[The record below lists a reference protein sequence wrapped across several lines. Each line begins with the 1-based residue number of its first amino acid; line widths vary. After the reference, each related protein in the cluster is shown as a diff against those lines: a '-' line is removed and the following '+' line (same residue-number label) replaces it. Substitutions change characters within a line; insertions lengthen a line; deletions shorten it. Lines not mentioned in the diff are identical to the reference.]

1 MRKVSVS
8 CETVR
13 QRGQLR
19 KGMKMDVL
27 HVDCDTCVARGIAC
41 SDRAPRCLRR
51 CGGSRPRRAGRAEGA
66 GRIGISAAAPADSW
80 RSPGPRRAGAVGLAG
95 LRVRSSAAPGIRHQ
109 CAPPDQRLAAFSSVD
124 IRPGIPLSSALRV
137 DAARRLATTGIHPDD
152 AHKHRI
158 PGAGHLLTKYRR
170 S

>member
-41 SDRAPRCLRR
+41 SDCVVTVLLGAS
-51 CGGSRPRRAGRAEGA
+51 GGVVDLDQDEQ
-66 GRIGISAAAPADSW
+66 AALKA
-80 RSPGPRRAGAVGLAG
+80 LAG
-95 LRVRSSAAPGIRHQ
+95 SGLVPPLR
-109 CAPPDQRLAAFSSVD
+109 L
-124 IRPGIPLSSALRV
+124 
-137 DAARRLATTGIHPDD
+137 
-152 AHKHRI
+152 I
-158 PGAGHLLTKYRR
+158 PGARQVRDVQAPLDWRDYA
-170 S
+170 